1 MQIPAFWSTFSHK
14 INSRESAKY
23 RTLQLQAV
31 LHALSTRST
40 KNGTTGVPINMTYS
54 HVQRVVGYLIRS
66 HVQRVLIGSH
76 VQRVVGYFV
85 SVIRRV
91 GDVLVVHPLHLEV
104 KVHVLGTLAQTLL
117 VVF

>member
-31 LHALSTRST
+31 LHALSTGSA

-54 HVQRVVGYLIRS
+54 HVQRVVGYLI
-66 HVQRVLIGSH
+66 GSH
-76 VQRVVGYFV
+76 LQRVVGYFV

-91 GDVLVVHPLHLEV
+91 GDVLVVHPFHLEV

-117 VVF
+117 VVL